1 MKQELKGW
9 LMDNTVRGIEN
20 DGQILRLESAGSIG
34 LREVVEEM
42 SREGTGLRPET
53 LAHVVSLYQRVLT
66 RLVLSG
72 YSVNTGMFRLAP
84 GFKGLVEGGVWD
96 AERNSI
102 RVTFTQGK
110 ELRRAIAQT
119 PVKILGRRAEGIVI
133 LSGRD
138 TSTGATDFTATAG
151 RNYELRGRRLKVE
164 GGGHLAGRRAG
175 PLPAPGAGHAGREH
189 AHPPGVPSATGP
201 SGGHL
206 RADRHLATLQRGEA
220 APSAPQRQR
229 RAGGEGIKKEAC
241 PQGHASA
248 MISGVLYPPKLSNI
262 RLLIGTPRSSSI
274 FSTALDMGPGPHM

>member
-9 LMDNTVRGIEN
+9 IMDTNFSTEEEK
-20 DGQILRLESAGSIG
+20 GQILRLESAGSIG

-53 LAHVVSLYQRVLT
+53 LAHVVNLYQRVLT

-138 TSTGATDFTATAG
+138 TGTGATDFTATAG

-164 GGGHLAGRRAG
+164 GTDPSVGISLDDGLGHSLRLGPDMLAVNMPTRLVFLL
-175 PLPAPGAGHAGREH
+175 PPDLPAGTYELTVTSQRSNAGKL
-189 AHPPGVPSATGP
+189 
-201 SGGHL
+201 L
-206 RADRHLATLQRGEA
+206 RQ
-220 APSAPQRQR
+220 
-229 RAGGEGIKKEAC
+229 
-241 PQGHASA
+241 
-248 MISGVLYPPKLSNI
+248 
-262 RLLIGTPRSSSI
+262 PRSASVVLEVK
-274 FSTALDMGPGPHM
+274 A

>member
-1 MKQELKGW
+1 MKQDLKGW
-9 LMDNTVRGIEN
+9 IMDTNFSTEEEK
-20 DGQILRLESAGSIG
+20 GQILRLESAGSIG

-96 AERNSI
+96 AGRNSI

-110 ELRRAIAQT
+110 ELRQAIAQT
-119 PVKILGRRAEGIVI
+119 PVKILSRRAEGIVI

-164 GGGHLAGRRAG
+164 GTDPAVGIELADGQGYTLCLG
-175 PLPAPGAGHAGREH
+175 PDMLAVNMPTRLVFLLPPDLPAGTYTLTVTSQRSNAGQL
-189 AHPPGVPSATGP
+189 
-201 SGGHL
+201 L
-206 RADRHLATLQRGEA
+206 RQ
-220 APSAPQRQR
+220 
-229 RAGGEGIKKEAC
+229 
-241 PQGHASA
+241 
-248 MISGVLYPPKLSNI
+248 
-262 RLLIGTPRSSSI
+262 PRSASVVLEVK
-274 FSTALDMGPGPHM
+274 A

>member
-9 LMDNTVRGIEN
+9 IMDTNFSTEEEK
-20 DGQILRLESAGSIG
+20 GQILRLESAGSIG

-96 AERNSI
+96 AGRNSI

-110 ELRRAIAQT
+110 ELRQAIAQT
-119 PVKILGRRAEGIVI
+119 PVKILSRRAEGIVI

-164 GGGHLAGRRAG
+164 GTDPAVGIELADGQGYTLCLG
-175 PLPAPGAGHAGREH
+175 PDMLAVNMPTRLVFLLPPDLPAGTYTLTVTSQRSPTQDSC
-189 AHPPGVPSATGP
+189 SASP
-201 SGGHL
+201 
-206 RADRHLATLQRGEA
+206 A
-220 APSAPQRQR
+220 AP
-229 RAGGEGIKKEAC
+229 AC
-241 PQGHASA
+241 SW
-248 MISGVLYPPKLSNI
+248 
-262 RLLIGTPRSSSI
+262 R
-274 FSTALDMGPGPHM
+274 

>member
-9 LMDNTVRGIEN
+9 IMDTNFSTEEEK
-20 DGQILRLESAGSIG
+20 GQILRLESAGSIG

-96 AERNSI
+96 AGRNSI

-110 ELRRAIAQT
+110 ELRQAIAQT
-119 PVKILGRRAEGIVI
+119 PVKILGCRAEGIVI

-138 TSTGATDFTATAG
+138 TSTGATDFTSLGQILVDANQDT
-151 RNYELRGRRLKVE
+151 
-164 GGGHLAGRRAG
+164 LAWCSFCHR
-175 PLPAPGAGHAGREH
+175 
-189 AHPPGVPSATGP
+189 TC
-201 SGGHL
+201 L
-206 RADRHLATLQRGEA
+206 RAPTRSPSPRSGPTQDSCSASPA
-220 APSAPQRQR
+220 AP
-229 RAGGEGIKKEAC
+229 
-241 PQGHASA
+241 ASCW
-248 MISGVLYPPKLSNI
+248 
-262 RLLIGTPRSSSI
+262 R
-274 FSTALDMGPGPHM
+274 